1 MITNLREVLT
11 NRQVLAPCMIGTNQM
26 SHCGRKSLRESTT
39 VALDPSL
46 DLVIFVR
53 REVVGMTENNI
64 TKCLV
69 LAHDGDVV

>member
-1 MITNLREVLT
+1 
-11 NRQVLAPCMIGTNQM
+11 M
-26 SHCGRKSLRESTT
+26 SHRGRKSLRESTT
-39 VALDPSL
+39 VALDPAL
-46 DLVIFVR
+46 NLVVFVR

>member
-1 MITNLREVLT
+1 
-11 NRQVLAPCMIGTNQM
+11 M
-26 SHCGRKSLRESTT
+26 SHCGRKSLRESTA

-46 DLVIFVR
+46 NLVVFVW

-69 LAHDGDVV
+69 LAHYGDVAQLQSDIGGVDDQR

>member
-1 MITNLREVLT
+1 
-11 NRQVLAPCMIGTNQM
+11 M

-39 VALDPSL
+39 VTLDPSL
-46 DLVIFVR
+46 DLVVFVR

-69 LAHDGDVV
+69 LTHDGDVVQLQGDIGGIGDQR

>member
-1 MITNLREVLT
+1 
-11 NRQVLAPCMIGTNQM
+11 M

-46 DLVIFVR
+46 NLVVFVR
-53 REVVGMTENNI
+53 REVVGMTKNNI

>member
-1 MITNLREVLT
+1 VITNLREVLT
-11 NRQVLAPCMIGTNQM
+11 NRQVLAPCMIRTNQM
-26 SHCGRKSLRESTT
+26 SHGGRKSLRESTT

-46 DLVIFVR
+46 NLVVFVR

-69 LAHDGDVV
+69 LAHDGDVL